1 MRVYLKQTGFSL
13 IELIVVIV
21 LLGVLATGAGMLI
34 TTPIGAYNDQLRRQ
48 QLVDQAEMSLRHIT
62 KDIRRSLPNSLR
74 FKAINATGGW
84 ALEMANTVNGARYR
98 DEPGGNFNEADDILD
113 FHTEDTDFNFLGTT
127 NILTSNTP
135 ATQVQ
140 LTGQRLV
147 IYNTQSGSFYTDV
160 TATGNIGIVT
170 PIDTVLTLSQD
181 GIEQHLNINPGFKF
195 TEGSPDQ
202 RAYFIDGPISYIC
215 DPSAGKTNIIRY
227 SDYAF
232 QKDQPD
238 TWFTT
243 LPIPTFKSG
252 DVVTQILACGIGY
265 ESGTAQRGGII
276 TINMTLGDP
285 SGEAMTI
292 LTQIHVQNVP

>member
-21 LLGVLATGAGMLI
+21 LLGVLATGAGLLI

-48 QLVDQAEMSLRHIT
+48 QLVDQAEMSLRQIAS
-62 KDIRRSLPNSLR
+62 DIRRSLPNSLR
-74 FKAINATGGW
+74 LKVNATGW

-98 DEPGGNFNEADDILD
+98 DEPGGNFDGADDILD
-113 FHTEDTDFNFLGTT
+113 FSEEDTDFNFLGDT
-127 NILTSNTP
+127 NTPTSNNP

-140 LTGQRLV
+140 LTDQRLV
-147 IYNTQSGSFYTDV
+147 IYNTESSSFYTDV
-160 TATGNIGIVT
+160 TATGNTGIVT
-170 PIDTVLTLSQD
+170 PIGTILTLSQD

-195 TEGSPDQ
+195 SEGSPSQ
-202 RAYFIDGPISYIC
+202 RAYFVDGPISYIC
-215 DPSAGKTNIIRY
+215 DPSAGQTKIIRY

-243 LPIPTFKSG
+243 LPKPTFKSG
-252 DVVTQILACGIGY
+252 DVVTQLSACGIAY
-265 ESGTAQRGGII
+265 EAGTAQRGGII
-276 TINMTLGDP
+276 TINMTLEDP
-285 SGEAMTI
+285 TGEAITI
-292 LTQIHVQNVP
+292 LHQVHVMNAP